1 MEEEKDINEETSLSN
16 ETKTTE
22 VKTPKLGFLIVRQYF
37 FITIGVILVDLGF
50 YFFLDPANICM
61 GGVTGIAIVIKP
73 YVKDVSWFTPSVFI
87 FIINIVCLLLGLIFI
102 GRDFFVKTIYASLI
116 SPAILFLFE
125 KTMDPNFFI
134 STITESKLLICF
146 LCGSALF
153 GIGIGIAIKY
163 NGSTGGMDV
172 IQKIIS
178 KYLRVPMSVTM
189 YVTDLIIVLF
199 SGFVFIGGFKYNIEL
214 VVYGGVGVAL
224 VGYFCDFVA
233 LSLRPRRTMYVI
245 TKKPDIIK
253 ELIYHELD
261 RGVTIA
267 NVTGG
272 WTGDEQSMVICTMD
286 KNESYRM
293 TSIVAKAD
301 PKAFTFVTST
311 KEVRGDYEKRGLF

>member
-1 MEEEKDINEETSLSN
+1 MEEKEIIEKKE
-16 ETKTTE
+16 E
-22 VKTPKLGFLIVRQYF
+22 VKEPEFKKPNLAWLIAKQYF
-37 FITIGVILVDLGF
+37 FITVGVILVDLGF

-61 GGVTGIAIVIKP
+61 GGVTGIAIIIKP
-73 YVKDVSWFTPSVFI
+73 YVEGIEWFTSSVFI
-87 FIINIVCLLLGLIFI
+87 FIVNMICLVLGLIFI
-102 GRDFFVKTIYASLI
+102 GRDFFVKTIYASII
-116 SPAILFLFE
+116 SPLILFVFE
-125 KTMDPNFFI
+125 KTMDPCFFYD
-134 STITESKLLICF
+134 TIQESKLLICF

-153 GIGIGIAIKY
+153 GIGIGVAMKY

-189 YVTDLIIVLF
+189 YGTDLIIVLF
-199 SGFVFIGGFKYNIEL
+199 SGFVFIGGFTYNIEL
-214 VVYGGVGVAL
+214 VVYGAVGVAL

-245 TKKPDIIK
+245 TKKPDVIK

-261 RGVTIA
+261 RGVTLA
-267 NVTGG
+267 SVTGG
-272 WTGDEQSMVICTMD
+272 WTGDDQTMVICTMD

-311 KEVRGDYEKRGLF
+311 KEVRGDYEKRGLL